1 MNSNSFLLEDI
12 AVGQVVDCVW
22 QVTAKQIDQFSILSG
37 DHNPLHVSTKYAMD
51 NGYQD
56 RVAHGFLFG
65 AKLSGIIGMLLPGK
79 RCLLLEE
86 QLAFPNPIYPKDTI
100 KLENV
105 LINRLKN
112 NCSKIN
118 FIDVNKYRI
127 FPDVAMRDSDHLRR
141 PGWMAEYARL
151 LEKIVIKLKLNSD

>member
-1 MNSNSFLLEDI
+1 MIRIQVLSKTVGVALINVCNMAPEANLYIVI
-12 AVGQVVDCVW
+12 APIPK
-22 QVTAKQIDQFSILSG
+22 TTYL
-37 DHNPLHVSTKYAMD
+37 
-51 NGYQD
+51 
-56 RVAHGFLFG
+56 
-65 AKLSGIIGMLLPGK
+65 K
-79 RCLLLEE
+79 RKEKGE
-86 QLAFPNPIYPKDTI
+86 IN

-105 LINRLKN
+105 LIDRLKN